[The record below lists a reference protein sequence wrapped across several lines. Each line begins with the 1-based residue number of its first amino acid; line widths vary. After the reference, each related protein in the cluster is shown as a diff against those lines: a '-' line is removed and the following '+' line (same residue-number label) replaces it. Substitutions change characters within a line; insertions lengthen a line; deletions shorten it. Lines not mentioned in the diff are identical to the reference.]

1 MKFLLVEDERFT
13 REGILLGIPWS
24 DLGIEQIEQAFD
36 GEDALAIAHR
46 FAPDIV
52 LTDIRM
58 PRMNGIDLAH
68 QLRALHPYCKI
79 IFMSGFSDKHYL
91 KSAITL
97 KAIEYIEKPL
107 DLDELHEAIQT
118 AIDLCREEIK
128 EQMNQTMIQARL
140 TGVTPYIKQEIALQL
155 IRGTYDSN
163 EICKHLLLS
172 GIQFP
177 FNGHFVTILVKVAS
191 SQKLREAMNELID
204 HTLSQLGLNCL
215 PAFKDEHHLL
225 LHLYN
230 SNPLHD
236 SLTTEIIQLLHKQMS
251 SFLALME
258 IRFTLAAGVKVYGIE
273 KIHESYN
280 TAVIALQKTF
290 FQGSSSLAIYDE
302 KAPLMKGYVFDGTLL
317 QLLRNELEGEEYEQV
332 KLQIHKLTLEIKSYP
347 DTFVN
352 YVKDIYHQL
361 LVLITGFAK
370 ERGIVLINREGEHNF
385 IGELIYAC
393 PTLDELVGVLLDQIN
408 CLHNAQNAKKPSSLV
423 TQIIKYI
430 QQHYSEDQLSVQ
442 EISDHLQ
449 MTSSYLISIFKEKT
463 GTTIKQY
470 LMEHR
475 MERAKELLK
484 DKRLKIFDIATQ
496 VGYHDGEHFAK
507 NFKKVV
513 GITASEYRERLHS

>member
-13 REGILLGIPWS
+13 REGVLAGIPWTEM
-24 DLGIEQIEQAFD
+24 GIYEIEQAFD
-36 GEDALAIAHR
+36 GEDALTIANR

-58 PRMNGIDLAH
+58 PRIDGIDFAH
-68 QLRALHPYCKI
+68 QIRKMYPHCKI
-79 IFMSGFSDKHYL
+79 IFMSGFSDKHYF

-97 KAIEYIEKPL
+97 KAIEYVEKPL
-107 DLDELHEAIQT
+107 DLDELRDAIKS
-118 AIDLCREEIK
+118 AVDLCLEEEK
-128 EQMNQTMIQARL
+128 QQKDQTVNQQRL
-140 TGVTPYIKQEIALQL
+140 TVVTPYIKQEIALQL
-155 IRGTYDSN
+155 IRGASDVQ
-163 EICKHLLLS
+163 EIYKHLMLS
-172 GIQFP
+172 GVQVP
-177 FNGHFVTILVKVAS
+177 FNGHFVTILIKVVTS
-191 SQKLREAMNELID
+191 HNLRESMNQFIE
-204 HTLSQLGLNCL
+204 HSLSGLGLNGL
-215 PAFKDEHHLL
+215 PAFKDEHHLV

-230 SNPLHD
+230 SNPLTD
-236 SLTTEIIQLLHKQMS
+236 SLTNAKILLLHQNIS
-251 SFLALME
+251 SFLELLDT
-258 IRFTLAAGVKVYGIE
+258 RFTLAVGDKVCGIE
-273 KIHESYN
+273 KIHESFN

-290 FQGSSSLAIYDE
+290 FMGYTSLSIYDE
-302 KAPLMKGYVFDGTLL
+302 KALYRKGYNFDGTLL
-317 QLLRNELEGEEYEQV
+317 HLLRNELAGEEYEQV
-332 KLQIHKLTLEIKSYP
+332 KSQIHKLTVEIKSYS

-361 LVLITGFAK
+361 LVLVTGFAK
-370 ERGIVLINREGEHNF
+370 ERGIVLINHEGGNNF
-385 IGELIYAC
+385 LGELIYSC
-393 PTLDELVGVLLDQIN
+393 HTLDEIEVILLDQIDRIRN
-408 CLHNAQNAKKPSSLV
+408 TQNKTKPGSIV

-430 QQHYSEDQLSVQ
+430 QRHYSEDQLSVQ

-484 DKRLKIFDIATQ
+484 DKRLKIFDLATL

-513 GITASEYRERLHS
+513 GVTASEYRERLHT